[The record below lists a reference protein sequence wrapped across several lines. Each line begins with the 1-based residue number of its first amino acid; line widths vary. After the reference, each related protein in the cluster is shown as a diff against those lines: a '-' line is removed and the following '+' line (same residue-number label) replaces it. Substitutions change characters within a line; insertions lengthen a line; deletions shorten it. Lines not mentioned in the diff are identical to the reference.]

1 MKTQETGGAYFIA
14 LGGGSNI
21 GAKMLVTVWPGKKMI
36 AIFDCGIGM
45 LPRNGGADSI
55 YLPDL
60 ARFAELA
67 DAHKDYEIVMFL
79 THAHQDHIGAVPLF
93 KKLYPQAKIFATEPT
108 LGITEVMCRDSIK
121 IRKGSQLPEH
131 FTEDDLV
138 KCVESVKIIRSADW
152 VDLGN
157 GFSVRFE
164 SAGHIRGAVTVL
176 LKTPY
181 GIFADSGD
189 ISFYDTTTVQGAS
202 KKLGDAVRWLSIES
216 TNGGVSIPDPES
228 VIQGLISDTVRV
240 VRSKGNVL
248 IPAFAVGRGPDIAIR
263 LGRELKRIGIP
274 VWSGGLLRRVAE
286 KCSQTHWKSDIRY
299 GCGMHKDHM
308 KKDVF
313 NLNPE
318 NIRWVHGQNFSGI
331 AKSNGSVVV
340 VPHGMLEAGYVQ
352 DFFAHWADEPRNAIY
367 LVGYQA
373 EGTKGRELLGLKSG
387 EKMTLTSPMNGH
399 SEDITV
405 NAEIKQFKI
414 SGHADGDQLANWV
427 HLMNTHDER
436 SLDKLILVHGN
447 ESGQEGLR
455 QKVQALP
462 NCPKEIV
469 VGKNNEIIKL

>member
-14 LGGGSNI
+14 LGGGNNI
-21 GAKMLVTVWPGKKMI
+21 GAKMLVTVWPKEKMF

-67 DAHKDYEIVMFL
+67 NAHQNYEIVMFL

-93 KKLYPQAKIFATEPT
+93 KKLYPQTKIFATEPT

-131 FTEDDLV
+131 FTEDDLG
-138 KCVESVKIIRSADW
+138 KCVESVKVIRSSDW
-152 VDLGN
+152 QDLGR

-202 KKLGDAVRWLSIES
+202 KKLGDQVRWLSIES
-216 TNGGVSIPDPES
+216 TNGNVSIPDPET
-228 VIQGLISDTVRV
+228 VIKELVSKAIRV
-240 VRSKGNVL
+240 VRNKGNVL
-248 IPAFAVGRGPDIAIR
+248 IPAFAVGRGPDISIR
-263 LGRELKRIGIP
+263 LGRELKKLGIP

-286 KCSQTHWKSDIRY
+286 QCSKTHWKSDIHY
-299 GCGMHKDHM
+299 GCGSHKSYD

-313 NLNPE
+313 NMNPE
-318 NIRWVHGQNFSGI
+318 NIRWVHGQNFDTI
-331 AKSNGSVVV
+331 AKGYGNVVV

-352 DFFAHWADEPRNAIY
+352 DFFAHWADDSRNAVY

-399 SEDITV
+399 SEEITV

-414 SGHADGDQLANWV
+414 SGHADGDQLADWV
-427 HLMNTHDER
+427 HLMGAHDKR
-436 SLDKLILVHGN
+436 SLDKLLLVHG
-447 ESGQEGLR
+447 EDSGREGLR
-455 QKVQALP
+455 QKVLALP
-462 NCPKEIV
+462 NRPKEIV
-469 VGKNNEIIKL
+469 DGRNGEIIKL

>member
-21 GAKMLVTVWPGKKMI
+21 GAKMLVTVWPKEKMI

-55 YLPDL
+55 YLPNL
-60 ARFAELA
+60 AKFAEIMKR
-67 DAHKDYEIVMFL
+67 HPGFEIVLFL

-138 KCVESVKIIRSADW
+138 KCVESIKIIRSADW
-152 VDLGN
+152 LDLGK
-157 GFSVRFE
+157 GFAVRFE

-202 KKLGDAVRWLSIES
+202 KRLGDQVRWLSIES
-216 TNGGVSIPDPES
+216 TNGGVSIEDPKIVMERLTAK
-228 VIQGLISDTVRV
+228 VVNKVRN
-240 VRSKGNVL
+240 RANVA
-248 IPAFAVGRGPDIAIR
+248 IPSFAVGRCSDIAIP
-263 LGRELKRIGIP
+263 LGRELKKYGIP
-274 VWSGGLLRRVAE
+274 VWSGGLHRKVAE
-286 KCSQTHWKSDIRY
+286 QCSKTHWKSDIRY
-299 GCGMHKDHM
+299 GCGIHKDHM

-313 NLNPE
+313 NMNPE
-318 NIRWVHGQNFSGI
+318 NIKWVHGKNFEDI
-331 AKSNGSVVV
+331 AGSYGNVFVG
-340 VPHGMLEAGYVQ
+340 PNGMLDAGYIQ
-352 DFFAHWADEPRNAIY
+352 DFFARWASDPRNAIY
-367 LVGYQA
+367 FVGYQA
-373 EGTKGRELLGLKSG
+373 EGTKGKEVLGLKPG
-387 EKMTLTSPMNGH
+387 ERMTLTSPMNGY
-399 SEDITV
+399 SAEITV
-405 NAEIKQFKI
+405 NAEIEQFRF

-427 HLMNTHDER
+427 HLMGAHDER
-436 SLDKLILVHGN
+436 SLDKLILVHGD
-447 ESGQEGLR
+447 ESGQDGLR

-469 VGKNNEIIKL
+469 EGRNNEVIRL